1 MPISAQSK
9 LAARNGAA
17 FISALKR
24 WNETIDLLLD
34 HRSVRAFSDKATCG
48 GTSGSRVSYLIETLT
63 TTFS

>member
-34 HRSVRAFSDKATCG
+34 HRSVRAFSERQRAAV
-48 GTSGSRVSYLIETLT
+48 RVVLGFHT
-63 TTFS
+63 